1 MFKSLQCIMLISSM
15 VSISLFGGKNI
26 GLTKE
31 IENRRECIV
40 CSVNSSVAEDSGE
53 YALGYTDGFWVEE
66 DETIYL
72 LKSYG
77 NAVLEVKK
85 NSRKEIPL
93 SAAALPACIISDENN
108 LYIYDDILCEL
119 QIYTKQGE
127 LLVRQKIDL
136 AKDYVKNLVKI
147 KDGIAVLTYGGKQIP
162 VECQSGKLNMA
173 EAEHIP
179 NIDAAGFDYAEY
191 IGTDED
197 GTVYSV
203 HTTLVDNCSVLA
215 GEMTLRAVTAEGV
228 LKGSYILPTQECVYL
243 PGQYVHVMDNGN
255 IYLLIPTEETVEVR
269 KIALKESVISDLS
282 VFSEAAAALE
292 NKYASDV
299 RSRIRSGLACT
310 EEITMSREETRQRA
324 DAMAEYK
331 WTLKKT
337 HTLTSKS
344 EKGVVLPREI
354 AFWKAENADKSSW
367 SVEITGIPYCWGGF
381 YALDVGFGGKTFQQ
395 VVDNKYVAG
404 NIEPK
409 GNYKYMTAGLDCS
422 GYVSAVFCLPS
433 KKNTGA
439 LSCLGSKVSDVR
451 NLEQMDILVWPGE
464 HIIFFYEWID
474 DATML
479 VSESNVRNGKVIIH
493 PKTLNELIVDKRYQ
507 MRSPW

>member
-215 GEMTLRAVTAEGV
+215 GEMTLRAVTAE
-228 LKGSYILPTQECVYL
+228 
-243 PGQYVHVMDNGN
+243 
-255 IYLLIPTEETVEVR
+255 
-269 KIALKESVISDLS
+269 
-282 VFSEAAAALE
+282 
-292 NKYASDV
+292 
-299 RSRIRSGLACT
+299 
-310 EEITMSREETRQRA
+310 
-324 DAMAEYK
+324 
-331 WTLKKT
+331 
-337 HTLTSKS
+337 
-344 EKGVVLPREI
+344 
-354 AFWKAENADKSSW
+354 
-367 SVEITGIPYCWGGF
+367 
-381 YALDVGFGGKTFQQ
+381 
-395 VVDNKYVAG
+395 
-404 NIEPK
+404 
-409 GNYKYMTAGLDCS
+409 
-422 GYVSAVFCLPS
+422 
-433 KKNTGA
+433 
-439 LSCLGSKVSDVR
+439 
-451 NLEQMDILVWPGE
+451 
-464 HIIFFYEWID
+464 
-474 DATML
+474 
-479 VSESNVRNGKVIIH
+479 
-493 PKTLNELIVDKRYQ
+493 
-507 MRSPW
+507 